1 MILTAVEGGGG
12 GGGGGGGLTNL
23 KTASKSFRY
32 CAMTVWRELSTP
44 QKLTLLLCDD

>member
-12 GGGGGGGLTNL
+12 GGGLTNL
-23 KTASKSFRY
+23 KHCYQIILLLRND
-32 CAMTVWRELSTP
+32 WRELSTP